1 MQRHMKNLGFAN
13 ILLLGL
19 REIETRR
26 RRISGRKE
34 LGGLSARE
42 LDDIG
47 LIPWDVER
55 EIRKSFWQA

>member
-1 MQRHMKNLGFAN
+1 MHRHMKTLGFGN

-19 REIETRR
+19 REVETWRR
-26 RRISGRKE
+26 RRSGRKE

>member
-1 MQRHMKNLGFAN
+1 MQRHMKSLGFGN

-19 REIETRR
+19 REVGTWRR
-26 RRISGRKE
+26 RRSGRKE

-47 LIPWDVER
+47 LSPWDVER